1 MYGFRVG
8 KGRSRLGWDC
18 ECDSQSVVVLTWFIQ
33 AVVGCLSVSCWFDW
47 FIYTVTRSGTNW
59 YSKSMKFMAP
69 CRFIVVVHIITQGP
83 LVINSVAWS
92 DIDFSGLIPGCF

>member
-8 KGRSRLGWDC
+8 KGRSRLSWDC

-47 FIYTVTRSGTNW
+47 FILVLLLGPVRIGTVN
-59 YSKSMKFMAP
+59 
-69 CRFIVVVHIITQGP
+69 Q
-83 LVINSVAWS
+83 
-92 DIDFSGLIPGCF
+92 